1 MNNQNKY
8 GVYVD
13 SLLSKKVVLKIT
25 EIGKNTKE
33 NLEIQMPL
41 PIIRSKTLGEIIRN
55 PSLKKPLWENI
66 KKDIIK

>member
-25 EIGKNTKE
+25 EIGKNIKQNE
-33 NLEIQMPL
+33 N
-41 PIIRSKTLGEIIRN
+41 
-55 PSLKKPLWENI
+55 
-66 KKDIIK
+66 